1 MAQEIPDGLVAIARI
16 VGAWGLRGELKAEA
30 LAPPEVLTSGR
41 QVTVADHVTT
51 IERASEAGR
60 HLRLKLSGVE
70 SREEATGLRGLH
82 VLTPADSLP
91 ALPAGVYYRFQLL
104 GLRVAG
110 AGGED
115 LGVIEDVFSTA
126 ANDVY
131 VVRGPLG
138 EILIPAVDDVVMG
151 IDLAGRLVTIE
162 VIPGLL
168 P

>member
-1 MAQEIPDGLVAIARI
+1 MADEIPEGFVAIARI
-16 VGAWGLRGELKAEA
+16 LGAWGLRGELKAEA
-30 LAPPEVLTSGR
+30 LAPPEVLTAGR
-41 QVTVADHVTT
+41 PVTVAGHATT

-60 HLRLKLSGVE
+60 HLRLKLAGVE
-70 SREEATGLRGLH
+70 TREEAADLRGLH
-82 VLTPADSLP
+82 VLTREDSLP
-91 ALPAGVYYRFQLL
+91 SLPADVYYRFQLL

-115 LGVIEDVFSTA
+115 LGVIEDVFSTV

-138 EILIPAVDDVVMG
+138 EILIPAVDDVVRS
-151 IDLAGRLVTIE
+151 IDLAGRLVTVE